1 MFRITRQTPL
11 PLHSVAATRR
21 MEHAAMQVLAAHTLM
36 QRAGLAA
43 ARLALALA
51 PHARV
56 IWLACGPGNNG
67 GDGLEAA
74 MHLHAWGMRPVVSWL
89 GEEERL
95 PPDAR
100 CSLQRARAAGVLFT
114 DEPPAGLGAQD
125 LCVDALLGIGAT
137 RPPEGRMAGWL
148 AHMHASA
155 ARVLAL
161 DVPTGLNADTG
172 HMAQPLP
179 APRAERHTLTLLTA
193 KPGLFTAHGR
203 DACGTVW
210 FDDLGAPAGD
220 GARDLE
226 LGALRRHLDEPV
238 PARGGPQ
245 VELGASPAGTDCLGR
260 AGCGNGR

>member
-100 CSLQRARAAGVLFT
+100 CSARAPLACSLRMSRLPGWARKT
-114 DEPPAGLGAQD
+114 CAW
-125 LCVDALLGIGAT
+125 T
-137 RPPEGRMAGWL
+137 RCWA
-148 AHMHASA
+148 
-155 ARVLAL
+155 
-161 DVPTGLNADTG
+161 
-172 HMAQPLP
+172 
-179 APRAERHTLTLLTA
+179 
-193 KPGLFTAHGR
+193 
-203 DACGTVW
+203 
-210 FDDLGAPAGD
+210 
-220 GARDLE
+220 
-226 LGALRRHLDEPV
+226 
-238 PARGGPQ
+238 
-245 VELGASPAGTDCLGR
+245 
-260 AGCGNGR
+260 